1 MEMILKGISYK
12 KKLKDINLALVSGH
26 ITGLV
31 GKDVDSLIDIINF
44 DISDYKGKIKVDEGI
59 KSIYISSLDNFFY
72 MDTVKEEFKFIY
84 KVLNIKKNNIR
95 QEALEWFYKLDMDE
109 SLYDREV
116 STLSES
122 EKYLIKIV
130 IALSINTDIIIFKNI
145 FNGLDL
151 KYRKKI
157 KELIQK
163 LKKDKIIVIND
174 SDINVIYDICDT
186 VHILKN
192 GKIVISGDN
201 EKVYQNVKKLY
212 DLKLEVPYLTDI
224 VYKAKNKKGIK
235 LMFRKDVRDV
245 MKDIYRNV

>member
-1 MEMILKGISYK
+1 MEMILKGLSYK
-12 KKLKDINLALVSGH
+12 KALKDINLALVSGH
-26 ITGLV
+26 IIGLV
-31 GKDVDSLIDIINF
+31 GKDSDSLIDIIRF
-44 DISDYKGKIKVDEGI
+44 SILDYDGKVKVDKNI
-59 KSIYISSLDNFFY
+59 KSILVSSKDDLFY

-84 KVLNIKKNNIR
+84 KVLNIKKDNIR

-109 SLYDREV
+109 ALYDRRIC
-116 STLSES
+116 TLSRS
-122 EKYLIKIV
+122 EKYLIKLV
-130 IALSINTDIIIFKNI
+130 IALSLNTDIIIFNNI
-145 FNGLDL
+145 FDGLDL
-151 KYRKKI
+151 KYRKKV

-163 LKKDKIIVIND
+163 LKKDKIIIVND
-174 SDINVIYDICDT
+174 SDVNVIYDICDT

-192 GKIVISGDN
+192 GKIVISGDV

-212 DLKLEVPYLTDI
+212 DLKLDVPYLTDI